1 MELKVNIDLEA
12 VVAQAV
18 APETLQP
25 ILDKHITD
33 AIASAIQAATGYRS
47 KFREAVE
54 AQLVEAM
61 PHGLRLDDVAKF
73 QHVLNT
79 ALQSAVHGQNS
90 EAVCAALAEA
100 AKAALPE
107 VPPVVKMSE
116 LMTAAREGMLYSD
129 ERKAFYANFEKSSS
143 GGGWLYLDENETP
156 GKGYGIGGGKY
167 SAKYHIAFQ
176 HDGSVY
182 ALRLGDKQITPAS
195 RPDVISH
202 FDAML
207 MSMYVGRTRLELDME
222 PDDVESAAC
231 EQYDD

>member
-18 APETLQP
+18 APEKLQP

-54 AQLVEAM
+54 AQLTEAM

-73 QHVLNT
+73 QHVLNA
-79 ALQSAVHGQNS
+79 ALQSAVHSQNS
-90 EAVCAALAEA
+90 DAVNAALAEA
-100 AKAALPE
+100 ALAALPD
-107 VPPVVKMSE
+107 VPTAVKMSE
-116 LMTAAREGMLYSD
+116 LIEAAREALLHSD
-129 ERKAFYANFEKSSS
+129 SRRAFYAHFEVSSS

-167 SAKYHIAFQ
+167 SATYSVAFQ
-176 HDGSVY
+176 ADGSVY
-182 ALRLGDKQITPAS
+182 ALKLRDKQITPAS
-195 RPDVISH
+195 RPDVITR
-202 FDAML
+202 FDATL
-207 MSMYVGRTRLELDME
+207 MSMYVGRTRLEVDMD
-222 PDDVESAAC
+222 PDDVESAAS